1 LFAGFLVGNLSVE
14 HASTPLYR
22 GRDEFRPHRRY
33 VLTSSPEY
41 LGEPIT
47 RENPMSDSRV
57 EDEAAIQAVLVESYK
72 AWEAGDADGMVAN
85 YTADATA
92 IMTGSLRDSRDAVR
106 ENMVVAFEGPLK
118 GSSTYN
124 KQLSLRFVGRDA
136 AIVVSESGI
145 LFAGETE
152 VPDTGK
158 VNATWVF
165 EKRDGQWLI
174 AAYHNSPVLAPG
186 Q

>member
-1 LFAGFLVGNLSVE
+1 
-14 HASTPLYR
+14 
-22 GRDEFRPHRRY
+22 
-33 VLTSSPEY
+33 
-41 LGEPIT
+41 
-47 RENPMSDSRV
+47 
-57 EDEAAIQAVLVESYK
+57 
-72 AWEAGDADGMVAN
+72 
-85 YTADATA
+85 
-92 IMTGSLRDSRDAVR
+92 
-106 ENMVVAFEGPLK
+106 
-118 GSSTYN
+118 N

-145 LFAGETE
+145 LFPGQTE
-152 VPDTGK
+152 VSDTGK

>member
-1 LFAGFLVGNLSVE
+1 
-14 HASTPLYR
+14 
-22 GRDEFRPHRRY
+22 
-33 VLTSSPEY
+33 
-41 LGEPIT
+41 
-47 RENPMSDSRV
+47 MSDSRA
-57 EDEAAIQAVLVESYK
+57 EDEAAIQSVLVESYT
-72 AWEAGDADGMVAN
+72 AWEAGDADGLVAN

-92 IMTGSLRDSRDAVR
+92 IMTASLRDSRDAVR
-106 ENMVVAFEGPLK
+106 ENMALAFEGPLK

-145 LFAGETE
+145 LFPGQTE

-158 VNATWVF
+158 VNATWVL

>member
-1 LFAGFLVGNLSVE
+1 
-14 HASTPLYR
+14 
-22 GRDEFRPHRRY
+22 
-33 VLTSSPEY
+33 
-41 LGEPIT
+41 
-47 RENPMSDSRV
+47 MSDSRAK
-57 EDEAAIQAVLVESYK
+57 DEAAIQAVLVDSYK
-72 AWEAGDADGMVAN
+72 AWEAGDADGMVAD

-92 IMTGSLRDSRDAVR
+92 IMTGSLRGSRDVIRGHMAR
-106 ENMVVAFEGPLK
+106 AFEGPLN

-145 LFAGETE
+145 LFAGQTE
-152 VPDTGK
+152 VPDAGM

-174 AAYHNSPVLAPG
+174 AAYHNSPVQAPG
-186 Q
+186 

>member
-1 LFAGFLVGNLSVE
+1 
-14 HASTPLYR
+14 
-22 GRDEFRPHRRY
+22 
-33 VLTSSPEY
+33 
-41 LGEPIT
+41 
-47 RENPMSDSRV
+47 MSDSRT
-57 EDEAAIQAVLVESYK
+57 EDAAAIQAVLVDSYK
-72 AWEAGDADGMVAN
+72 AWEAGDADGMVAS

-92 IMTGSLRDSRDAVR
+92 IMTGSLRDGRDVIRKGMAL
-106 ENMVVAFEGPLK
+106 AFEGPLK
-118 GSSTYN
+118 GTSTYN
-124 KQLSLRFVGRDA
+124 KRLSLRFVGSDA

-145 LFAGETE
+145 LFAGQTE

-158 VNATWVF
+158 VNATWVL

>member
-1 LFAGFLVGNLSVE
+1 MRFLV
-14 HASTPLYR
+14 
-22 GRDEFRPHRRY
+22 
-33 VLTSSPEY
+33 
-41 LGEPIT
+41 
-47 RENPMSDSRV
+47 
-57 EDEAAIQAVLVESYK
+57 
-72 AWEAGDADGMVAN
+72 AWHTKKGTNA
-85 YTADATA
+85 ATA
-92 IMTGSLRDSRDAVR
+92 T
-106 ENMVVAFEGPLK
+106 EAFDRSMALAFKGPLK

-124 KQLSLRFVGRDA
+124 KQLSLRFIGGDA

-152 VPDTGK
+152 VPDPRK

-174 AAYHNSPVLAPG
+174 AAYHNSPVLTPG

>member
-1 LFAGFLVGNLSVE
+1 
-14 HASTPLYR
+14 
-22 GRDEFRPHRRY
+22 
-33 VLTSSPEY
+33 
-41 LGEPIT
+41 
-47 RENPMSDSRV
+47 MSDIRA
-57 EDEAAIQAVLVESYK
+57 EDEAAIQAVLADSYQ
-72 AWEAGDADGMVAN
+72 AWEAGDADGMVAD

-92 IMTGSLRDSRDAVR
+92 IMTGSLRDSRDVIRDSMAL
-106 ENMVVAFEGPLK
+106 AFEGPLK

-145 LFAGETE
+145 LFAGQTE
-152 VPDTGK
+152 VPDAGK

-174 AAYHNSPVLAPG
+174 AAYHNSPVRA
-186 Q
+186 